1 MSSFVILEFVSDK
14 VRLLTGDVRSRRI
27 IKIVLTIKM
36 CFFLKYLLLRECI
49 NVFDL
54 RILLGL
60 IPLFFFLSVLICI
73 EEWQITLMTK
83 S

>member
-60 IPLFFFLSVLICI
+60 IPFFFFFLFLYVLKNGK
-73 EEWQITLMTK
+73 LH
-83 S
+83 